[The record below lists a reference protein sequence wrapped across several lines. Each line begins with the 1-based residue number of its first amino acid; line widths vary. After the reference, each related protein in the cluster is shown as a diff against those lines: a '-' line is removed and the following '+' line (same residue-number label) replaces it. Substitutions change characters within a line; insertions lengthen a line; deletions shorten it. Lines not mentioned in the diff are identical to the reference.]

1 MTEEVRT
8 SINEWLDE
16 FPPEEDIKSA
26 VNLYVDDM
34 SKDSLREYVNWNMKD
49 YYINVA
55 DGEEAQ
61 DFIDTNRDTSVC
73 IEDWE
78 EHILYRCP

>member
-1 MTEEVRT
+1 MSEEV
-8 SINEWLDE
+8 IYDE
-16 FPPEEDIKSA
+16 FPLEEDIKSA
-26 VNLYVDDM
+26 VNFYVDDM

>member
-1 MTEEVRT
+1 MTEEV
-8 SINEWLDE
+8 IYDE
-16 FPPEEDIKSA
+16 FPLEEDIRSA

>member
-1 MTEEVRT
+1 METREIETAVDNYVNKMT
-8 SINEWLDE
+8 LDE
-16 FPPEEDIKSA
+16 
-26 VNLYVDDM
+26 VVTYV
-34 SKDSLREYVNWNMKD
+34 RWNMKD

>member
-1 MTEEVRT
+1 MTEEV
-8 SINEWLDE
+8 IYDE
-16 FPPEEDIKSA
+16 FPLEEDIKSA
-26 VNLYVDDM
+26 VNLYVDNM

>member
-1 MTEEVRT
+1 MSEEV
-8 SINEWLDE
+8 IYDE
-16 FPPEEDIKSA
+16 FPLEEDIKSA

>member
-1 MTEEVRT
+1 MTEEV
-8 SINEWLDE
+8 IHDE
-16 FPPEEDIKSA
+16 FPLEEDIKSA
-26 VNLYVDDM
+26 VDFYVGDM
-34 SKDSLREYVNWNMKD
+34 SLDSLRKYVNWNMKD
-49 YYINVA
+49 YYNNVA

>member
-1 MTEEVRT
+1 MTEEV
-8 SINEWLDE
+8 IYDE

-61 DFIDTNRDTSVC
+61 DFIDTNRDT
-73 IEDWE
+73 
-78 EHILYRCP
+78 

>member
-1 MTEEVRT
+1 MTEEV
-8 SINEWLDE
+8 IYDE
-16 FPPEEDIKSA
+16 FPLEEDIRSA
-26 VNLYVDDM
+26 VNLYVGDM

>member
-1 MTEEVRT
+1 MTEEV
-8 SINEWLDE
+8 IYDE
-16 FPPEEDIKSA
+16 FPLEEDIKSA

>member
-1 MTEEVRT
+1 MTEKV
-8 SINEWLDE
+8 IYDE
-16 FPPEEDIKSA
+16 FPLEEDIKSA